1 MLKTERLSGGVT
13 VLTFNRPERM
23 NTLTTALVDELL
35 TALDSV
41 ARDRECRAVI
51 LTGAGRA
58 FCAGLDLAGY
68 GTPKGAEGL
77 GDFDVSQAIQAEL
90 ASAVLKLRDLPVPV
104 IAAVNGP
111 ATGGGMALAVAADVR
126 VAGPSAVFAVS
137 FVKVGLS
144 GCDMGVSWI
153 LPRLIGT
160 GRAYELMLTGRTV
173 EATEAERIGLVNR
186 IADGDVMDDALEL
199 AGLIAG
205 NSPWGVRMTK
215 EVMWSQLTIG
225 SLEAGICLENR
236 TQALAVH
243 TGDMQEAIAAFM
255 EKRAPRW
262 A

>member
-1 MLKTERLSGGVT
+1 
-13 VLTFNRPERM
+13 
-23 NTLTTALVDELL
+23 
-35 TALDSV
+35 
-41 ARDRECRAVI
+41 
-51 LTGAGRA
+51 
-58 FCAGLDLAGY
+58 
-68 GTPKGAEGL
+68 
-77 GDFDVSQAIQAEL
+77 
-90 ASAVLKLRDLPVPV
+90 
-104 IAAVNGP
+104 
-111 ATGGGMALAVAADVR
+111 MALAVAADVR
-126 VAGPSAVFAVS
+126 IAGPSAAFAVS

-173 EATEAERIGLVNR
+173 EAAEAERIGLVNR
-186 IADGDVMDDALEL
+186 IADGDVMADALEV

-243 TGDMQEAIAAFM
+243 TGDMEEAIAAFM